1 MAREKD
7 TGLVTV
13 ATIRKGKEG
22 EQILFNERQQI
33 FTLGSAAK
41 SRTEVSGFLK
51 DAVKKNTPV
60 KVVLDPKRATVE
72 KIDVPNADEIG
83 EFRKNLVLEK
93 RPAKPVS
100 LDLSEID
107 PTVFNVVDFKLK
119 WPVFKLCTK
128 YVPNYTKAKEI
139 FDFCAEQSCH
149 LPAPYDISP
158 CIPFQYVRDG
168 CYARA
173 HKMRKIITTKY
184 GYCCEKVFSFA
195 NQGQDSL
202 AVKADKWGGC
212 CVTWWYHV
220 APLIRVKIKILNFNF
235 VLAMVIDPGMFNNPV
250 LLSTWLGA
258 QKNTACH
265 PNANV
270 SMYSIQAGSAY
281 APANYTGTAFS
292 TDPAYTATDAT
303 LINYA
308 GLTTC

>member
-1 MAREKD
+1 MPREKD

-13 ATIRKGKEG
+13 ATIRKGKDGDE
-22 EQILFNERQQI
+22 ILFNERQQI
-33 FTLGSAAK
+33 FSLSDGAK
-41 SRTEVSGFLK
+41 SRKDVSGFLK
-51 DAVKKNTPV
+51 EAVKKNTPV
-60 KVVLDPKRATVE
+60 KVVLDAKRATVDKVE
-72 KIDVPNADEIG
+72 VPDAEEIG
-83 EFRKNLVLEK
+83 RFRKNLILEK
-93 RPAKPVS
+93 RPAKPIS

-107 PTVFNVVDFKLK
+107 PTTFNVVDAKLK

-128 YVPNYTKAKEI
+128 YVPNYAKAKEM

-149 LPAPYDISP
+149 LPAPYDITP

-195 NQGQDSL
+195 NQGQDHL

-220 APLIRVKIKILNFNF
+220 APLIRVKVKILNFNF

-250 LLSTWLGA
+250 LLSTWLSA
-258 QKNTACH
+258 QKNAVCH

-281 APANYTGTAFS
+281 APANYAGTAFS

-303 LINYA
+303 LIGYA

>member
-1 MAREKD
+1 MPREKD

-13 ATIRKGKEG
+13 ATIRKGSEG
-22 EQILFNERQQI
+22 DEILFNERQQI
-33 FTLGSAAK
+33 FSLSDAAK
-41 SRTEVSGFLK
+41 ARAETSGFLK
-51 DAVKKNTPV
+51 EAVKKNTPV
-60 KVVLDPKRATVE
+60 RVVLDPKRATVD

-83 EFRKNLVLEK
+83 VFRKNLVLEEK
-93 RPAKPVS
+93 PAKPVS
-100 LDLSEID
+100 LDLREID
-107 PTVFNVVDFKLK
+107 PTTFNVVDAKLK
-119 WPVFKLCTK
+119 WPVFKLCAK
-128 YVPNYTKAKEI
+128 YVPNYAKAKEI

-149 LPAPYDISP
+149 LPAPYDITP

-220 APLIRVKIKILNFNF
+220 APLIRVKVKILNFNF
-235 VLAMVIDPGMFNNPV
+235 ILAMVIDPGMFNNPV
-250 LLSTWLGA
+250 LLSTWLAA

-265 PNANV
+265 PHANV

-281 APANYTGTAFS
+281 APANYSGTSFS
-292 TDPAYTATDAT
+292 TDPAYTQTDAT